1 MPQAAI
7 TLQPGRHSIA
17 QAARYATAQ
26 VVRALGHHAGGAFA
40 LSLDRGFGHSESES
54 TRRIKQ
60 GVGQFMVLQLG
71 HLAAGAADE
80 ELRGVIVILIG
91 DTADEGR
98 QPLQLMDQTL
108 FLQELQRAIHRRWRR
123 AMAGAA

>member
-40 LSLDRGFGHSESES
+40 LSLDRGFGHSESEPS
-54 TRRIKQ
+54 RCILQRM
-60 GVGQFMVLQLG
+60 VQFMVLSSVTLPQERQMKNC
-71 HLAAGAADE
+71 AA
-80 ELRGVIVILIG
+80 
-91 DTADEGR
+91 
-98 QPLQLMDQTL
+98 
-108 FLQELQRAIHRRWRR
+108 
-123 AMAGAA
+123 